1 MQSPIRLFQILVF
14 VAFLLKSIGYGQE
27 VLGSPD
33 VLKPIDLSGFQS
45 SISHWRNLRDDTRF
59 IQVVEGQ
66 ATYKPTQVREI
77 VDNILLFQRANGGWP
92 KDYDMTAV
100 LTSEQR
106 AKVLATRSNEDSS
119 YDNGNLHSQVEYL
132 ARAFSQSNDPGWRKA
147 CERGFDFI
155 LTSQYSN
162 GGFPQQF
169 PRAKTFHAHITFND
183 GVMIGI
189 LKVLRQAAEADPH
202 FRWLDPERRQRASEA
217 VQKGMECMLNCQIR
231 VNGELTGWCQQHDS
245 VTFEARP
252 ARTFELASAC
262 PQETTD
268 IVRYMMHL
276 SEPNN
281 KVLQSTDAAV
291 AWLAKVQLEGIRI
304 DKVAAPQETFLRHT
318 ANFDIVVMPD
328 ANAKPIWARHYEIET
343 NRPIFAGRDGVKR
356 FSLSEVERER
366 RTGSQWYGSWP
377 TSLLKAYPEWRKAH
391 GSN

>member
-1 MQSPIRLFQILVF
+1 MPIPMRSVLFLVI
-14 VAFLLKSIGYGQE
+14 VAYLLGSSGYGQE
-27 VLGSPD
+27 VSGRSD
-33 VLKPIDLSGFQS
+33 VLKPIDVSGFQS
-45 SISHWRNLRDDTRF
+45 SVSHWRNLRDDTRF

-77 VDNILLFQRANGGWP
+77 VDNILLFQRADGGWP

-100 LTSEQR
+100 LTSEQL
-106 AKVLATRSNEDSS
+106 AKVLATRSNEDAS

-132 ARAFSQSNDPGWRKA
+132 ARAFSQSNDPSWRKT

-189 LKVLRQAAEADPH
+189 LKVLRQAAEEDAH
-202 FRWLDPERRQRASEA
+202 FRWLDPERRQRASLA
-217 VQKGMECMLNCQIR
+217 VRKGIECMLNCQIR

-252 ARTFELASAC
+252 ARTFELASIC
-262 PQETTD
+262 PQEKTD
-268 IVRYMMHL
+268 IVRYLMHL
-276 SEPNN
+276 SEPGD

-291 AWLAKVQLEGIRI
+291 AWLEKVQLEGIRI

-318 ANFDIVVMPD
+318 ANID
-328 ANAKPIWARHYEIET
+328 
-343 NRPIFAGRDGVKR
+343 
-356 FSLSEVERER
+356 
-366 RTGSQWYGSWP
+366 
-377 TSLLKAYPEWRKAH
+377 
-391 GSN
+391 

>member
-1 MQSPIRLFQILVF
+1 MRSILFLII
-14 VAFLLKSIGYGQE
+14 VAYL
-27 VLGSPD
+27 LGSNAYAQESSGRSD
-33 VLKPIDLSGFQS
+33 VLKPIGVSGFQS
-45 SISHWRNLRDDTRF
+45 SISHWRNLRDETRF

-77 VDNILLFQRANGGWP
+77 VDNILLFQRADGGWP

-132 ARAFSQSNDPGWRKA
+132 ARAFSQSNDSGWRKA

-155 LTSQYSN
+155 LASQYSN

-183 GVMIGI
+183 GAMIGI
-189 LKVLRQAAEADPH
+189 LKVLRQAAEEDAH
-202 FRWLDPERRQRASEA
+202 FRWLDPERRQRASLA
-217 VQKGMECMLNCQIR
+217 VRKGIECMLNCQIR

-252 ARTFELASAC
+252 ARTFELASIC

-268 IVRYMMHL
+268 IVRYLMHL
-276 SEPNN
+276 SEPGDN
-281 KVLQSTDAAV
+281 VLRSTDAAV
-291 AWLAKVQLEGIRI
+291 AWLEKVHLEGIRI

-318 ANFDIVVMPD
+318 ANFDIVVIAD
-328 ANAKPIWARHYEIET
+328 SNANPIWARHYEIET
-343 NRPIFAGRDGVKR
+343 NRPIFAGRDGIKTY
-356 FSLSEVERER
+356 SLSEIERER
-366 RTGSQWYGSWP
+366 RTGSQWYGGWP
-377 TSLLKAYPEWRKAH
+377 TSLLKDYPEWRKVH